1 MKPKV
6 VLTTFALAAV
16 ILGSAFLLSFVMS
29 PGAGHGKT
37 PSALDNRDAT
47 PRYAQTATTAPAEP
61 TTPGPN
67 PTNLT
72 ASTITTTNAINPA
85 ELTGEAREEY
95 IQQRIEELG
104 DLSSQRDPIS
114 RDKILAELQNPL
126 KEIREAALQASIEL
140 NDRSVVPRL
149 QEIAELA
156 QDPRE
161 KARLLDAID
170 YINLPSLTE
179 RRLAAQT
186 ANNNQK

>member
-29 PGAGHGKT
+29 PGRGASNGKT

-47 PRYAQTATTAPAEP
+47 PHYARQNQLA

-67 PTNLT
+67 PANLT
-72 ASTITTTNAINPA
+72 ASTITTTNTFNPA

>member
-1 MKPKV
+1 LPPC
-6 VLTTFALAAV
+6 L
-16 ILGSAFLLSFVMS
+16 
-29 PGAGHGKT
+29 
-37 PSALDNRDAT
+37 
-47 PRYAQTATTAPAEP
+47 PRAD
-61 TTPGPN
+61 
-67 PTNLT
+67 
-72 ASTITTTNAINPA
+72 PA